1 MEQQLKEQFHK
12 AFYDVIRESIRDG
25 NHDHIVRLYAEI
37 ADRIASKVKP
47 TGRAHQRI
55 RQDFDVDLFRQ
66 ILQHNAFSGQTL
78 LGLVNTTFKWIRD
91 LQMPI
96 RDADTAAAK
105 QRVMESGTSME
116 EVVPAYIKEVHG
128 CLDTLDQ
135 DLKEFYENRNH
146 PVVQHMLQQAAVLR
160 K

>member
-1 MEQQLKEQFHK
+1 MEQQLQEQFHK

-25 NHDHIVRLYAEI
+25 NHEHIVQLYSEI
-37 ADRIASKVKP
+37 AERVANKVKP

-55 RQDFDVDLFRQ
+55 REDFDVDLFRQ
-66 ILQHNAFSGQTL
+66 MLQHNAFTGQSL
-78 LGLVNTTFKWIRD
+78 LGLVNTTFKWIHD

-96 RDADTAAAK
+96 RDQDTAAAK

-116 EVVPAYIKEVHG
+116 EVVPVYIKEVHG

-146 PVVQHMLQQAAVLR
+146 PVVQHMLQQVTSVR